1 MSSEQGSI
9 CSSSSLQLEVDS
21 AGAQISDSENAATAS
36 CDVTPAAKT
45 QPTGDSAKEVSVT
58 DGAGKREARSHS
70 GSGNLSIVSEDSGL
84 KYFSQGSFLSALYS
98 RFAI

>member
-9 CSSSSLQLEVDS
+9 CSSSSLQLEVDF